1 MEFQTEIK
9 LKKQEDNQIDYH
21 SKVLLLGS
29 CFSENIGETF
39 EYYKF
44 QNYINPFGVLFHP
57 KAIETLVSNAL
68 NGKKYTENDIFLN
81 NEQFHCYDAHSRIS
95 NPTKS
100 LVLHQLNAALQKTN
114 HYLKH
119 ATHVVIT
126 LGTAWVY
133 RLQDT
138 KQIVANCH
146 KMPQKQFD
154 KTLLSV
160 DDILLSLQVI
170 TNQIEKVNPNVNI
183 IFTVSPVRHVKDGFV
198 ENTQS
203 KSHLITAIH
212 QFLHRQSSIKNH
224 KSYYFPAFEIMM
236 DQLRDYRFY
245 KEDMIHPNAIA
256 IQFIW
261 ERFKEVWISKS
272 AEETIEDVTYIQKGI
287 QHKPFN
293 PKSEAHLKFIEQL
306 ESKKQ
311 LLAIK
316 FPQIKFD

>member
-9 LKKQEDNQIDYH
+9 LKKQKDNLIDYH
-21 SKVLLLGS
+21 SKILLLGS

-39 EYYKF
+39 QYYKF
-44 QNYINPFGVLFHP
+44 QNYINPYGVLFHP

-68 NGKKYTENDIFLN
+68 NGKKYTENDVFLN
-81 NEQFHCYDAHSRIS
+81 NEQFYCYDAHSRLS
-95 NPTKS
+95 NTTKS

-119 ATHVVIT
+119 ATHIVIT

-154 KTLLSV
+154 KELLSV
-160 DDILLSLQVI
+160 QDVVVSLQSI
-170 TNQIEKVNPNVNI
+170 TNQIHQVNPKVNV
-183 IFTVSPVRHVKDGFV
+183 IFTVSPVRHIKDGFV

-212 QFLHRQSSIKNH
+212 QFLNNQSSIDKYQ
-224 KSYYFPAFEIMM
+224 SYYFPAFEIMM

-245 KEDMIHPNAIA
+245 KEDMIHPNKIA
-256 IQFIW
+256 IQYIW
-261 ERFKEVWISKS
+261 ERFKQVWISES
-272 AEETIEDVTYIQKGI
+272 TEEIIDEVAYVQKGL

-293 PKSEAHLKFIEQL
+293 PNSEAHLNFIEQIKSKQHIL
-306 ESKKQ
+306 SKKFPH
-311 LLAIK
+311 IK
-316 FPQIKFD
+316 F